1 MKPERILLPLDIRK
15 CPLEIFSLIRAFS
28 TRPEVT
34 LILLHVLHVSID
46 TSDERVSAELAHQA
60 KQYLRRLAQQFLHPT
75 CSTMVHIR
83 IGKTAEQIL
92 EEAKAEAVQLII
104 LPTPKP
110 SFWTRLVSMVKP
122 GVCRIIS
129 PIVEEIIRDSTCGV
143 FVASVA
149 TRFNCPKQ
157 WGRRTERKYLPFFN
171 KPTKSGLVSLGE

>member
-75 CSTMVHIR
+75 SSTLIHIR
-83 IGKTAEQIL
+83 IRQTPEHIL
-92 EEAKAEAVQLII
+92 QDTKSNALQLII
-104 LPTPKP
+104 L
-110 SFWTRLVSMVKP
+110 
-122 GVCRIIS
+122 
-129 PIVEEIIRDSTCGV
+129 
-143 FVASVA
+143 
-149 TRFNCPKQ
+149 
-157 WGRRTERKYLPFFN
+157 
-171 KPTKSGLVSLGE
+171 